1 MYVKTNIDL
10 LKIIGHAA
18 RAAVRTS
25 DAPLREL
32 GFTMSQLPVLIHL
45 SESGQNSQAELVA
58 VLGVEQPSVSQLLN
72 RMERDGLIDRVPDPA
87 DGRVRL
93 VRLTSL
99 ARLQLPKGR
108 FVLDDVAKQASK
120 GLGEDEK
127 RQLVSLLSRVS
138 YNLGSPFPGS

>member
-1 MYVKTNIDL
+1 
-10 LKIIGHAA
+10 
-18 RAAVRTS
+18 
-25 DAPLREL
+25 
-32 GFTMSQLPVLIHL
+32 MSQLPVLIHL